1 MLGSTWTNL
10 TKPTYYKF
18 DNLNL
23 LICLCSHWALPWQ
36 RYQNPLWSAGLRG
49 RWWLRWYEGPPP
61 WGQVYR
67 SCYPSDGVVTS
78 LWTAE
83 DWGLSLRG
91 PVLTPH
97 LTSPVCLS
105 TSWILNYNNCRPSQW
120 ISSIGRNCKLISAI
134 FTAIYKVHF
143 TVYILQYTPWWWL
156 VLALINTC
164 TSSLPIFS
172 NYNYFT
178 LFLNIS
184 WDTLK
189 NIQGNG
195 LLNKWP

>member
-1 MLGSTWTNL
+1 MFTLSLAL
-10 TKPTYYKF
+10 TKISKSS
-18 DNLNL
+18 
-23 LICLCSHWALPWQ
+23 LICWSERPLVAEMVWRSSSLRTGLPFLLPIRRCGDLTLDCW
-36 RYQNPLWSAGLRG
+36 GLRP
-49 RWWLRWYEGPPP
+49 LTAGPCPH
-61 WGQVYR
+61 
-67 SCYPSDGVVTS
+67 TS
-78 LWTAE
+78 
-83 DWGLSLRG
+83 
-91 PVLTPH
+91 PH